1 MFQKKTLSLSIAMI
15 AALGASTA
23 VVAQDDQVEEIIVTG
38 IRGSLTQA
46 LDVKRDNTQI
56 VDAIVAE
63 DIGKF
68 PDNNVI
74 EAMQRITGVQVTNR
88 ASGEVSAISIRGL
101 TDINTTVNGRNIFTA
116 SGLAVALQ
124 DIPASLIKQV
134 DVYKTRSA
142 SQIENGIAGSVDIKT
157 QRPFDFDGSKFV
169 LAARAINQEQADEI
183 DPNISGLA
191 SNRWDTSAGEFGALV
206 NLSYA
211 ETNYRDQSVTP
222 GAMVPFATNNPVA
235 PFTSYERIFLTH
247 ESSPGVLDVV
257 ENPIWTPGLLDGMP
271 STPGST
277 VNVNGEPME
286 YLLGRDAIFASDLT
300 GKRERT
306 AANVS
311 FQFAPNDTSEYMF
324 EAFYNGYRNESF
336 NSLLFSFAD
345 WWGAYETNPSAANI
359 ELFPNTN
366 IVKSRSV
373 SNQYMFTSGD
383 LATGKTDSYVYA
395 LGGNWDIGDN
405 LKVKSELVYQDSEYS
420 TDFVGMRFDKGG
432 YQLDIDF
439 NAGGGLPAYNFP
451 DNPATTNVDESDLT
465 DMVAWNSAQFYDS
478 GTQSNG
484 DATTFTTDATLTTD
498 FSIFTAFDFGVRIDN
513 RTASEAN
520 RRQGFKDSNVTD
532 YDRYVVVGDSY
543 NGAIPIETIDG
554 LASVNK
560 GFFDG
565 QADVPTT
572 WAVANG
578 HYLKRNLGE
587 FRGLY
592 GLIELPMVTGFDIEE
607 LTTSAYVTAKFD
619 TEFVGKQL
627 DGEIGVRYTGSDT
640 DMVFT
645 DINKQLDNSTRD
657 NSASDSADTSKF
669 LPSLM
674 VRYHWTD
681 NLESRFAYTE
691 TLRRPAFSQLNAN
704 ITQNEDVTNVGYGT
718 AFSGNP
724 DLAPVESKNYDLSL
738 EWYFAEGSSLYG
750 TLFQRDIEGFII
762 DFRRQVQLE
771 KPDGT
776 MGTYVMSQPYNASNG
791 ELKGLEL
798 GAVWFPDNLPAA
810 LDGFGI
816 QASYTALDSSQTTP
830 ITDAAGNI
838 TSTKE
843 TDLFG
848 VSDESYSAVLAYD
861 KYDVGVRLS
870 YTWRSEFLNNYEAA
884 SFANPLEIWRK
895 PESSLDLQISY
906 DVNDNLS
913 LTLDGTNLT
922 EEIYQSYYGENG
934 ATTNNFGSA
943 LYSRTFALG
952 ARLTF

>member
-1 MFQKKTLSLSIAMI
+1 MFQKKTLSLSIAMV
-15 AALGASTA
+15 AALGASYTA
-23 VVAQDDQVEEIIVTG
+23 VAQEDQLEEVIVTG
-38 IRGSLTQA
+38 IRASLTQA
-46 LDVKRDNTQI
+46 LDVKRNNTQI
-56 VDAIVAE
+56 VDAIVSE

-88 ASGEVSAISIRGL
+88 GGGEVAGISIRGL
-101 TDINTTVNGRNIFTA
+101 TDVNTTVNGRNIFTA
-116 SGLAVALQ
+116 SGLSVALQ

-191 SNRWDTSAGEFGALV
+191 SNRWDTAAGEFGALV

-222 GAMVPFATNNPVA
+222 GAMVPFASNNPLA
-235 PFTSYERIFLTH
+235 PYTNYQRIFIDH
-247 ESSPGVLDVV
+247 PEVA
-257 ENPIWTPGLLDGMP
+257 ENPIWTPGLLNGLP
-271 STPGST
+271 NTPGST

-286 YLLGRDAIFASDLT
+286 YLLGRDAIFASDFT

-311 FQFAPNDTSEYMF
+311 FQFAPNDTSEYLF

-345 WWGAYETNPSAANI
+345 WWGEYENNPSAANI
-359 ELFPNTN
+359 EVFEGTN

-373 SNQYMFTSGD
+373 NGQYMFTSGD
-383 LATGKTDSYVYA
+383 LATGHTDSFVYA
-395 LGGNWDIGDN
+395 LGGSWDIGNN
-405 LKVKSELVYQDSEYS
+405 LKVKSELVYQDSEYK

-432 YQLDIDF
+432 YQLDVDF
-439 NAGGGLPAYNFP
+439 NAGGGLPAYSFP
-451 DNPATTNVDESDLT
+451 DNPATPDIDESDLT

-478 GTQSNG
+478 GTRSNG
-484 DATTFTTDATLTTD
+484 DATTFTIDATYTTD
-498 FSIFTAFDFGVRIDN
+498 VSIFTAFDFGVRVDN
-513 RTASEAN
+513 RNAAEAS
-520 RRQGFKDSNVTD
+520 RRQGVKDANTTD
-532 YDRYVVVGDSY
+532 YDRYLIIDGAY
-543 NGAIPIETIDG
+543 NGALPIESMAG
-554 LASVNK
+554 LASINS

-565 QADVPTT
+565 QAKVPTT

-578 HYLKRNLGE
+578 HYLKSNMTDMRTA
-587 FRGLY
+587 Y
-592 GLIELPMVTGFDIEE
+592 GLTELPLINGFDIEE

-619 TEFVGKQL
+619 TELAGKQL
-627 DGEIGVRYTGSDT
+627 DGEFGLRYTGSDT

-645 DINKQLDNSTRD
+645 DINKELDNPTLDNSS
-657 NSASDSADTSKF
+657 SASADTSKV

-681 NLESRFAYTE
+681 NLSSRFAYTE
-691 TLRRPAFSQLNAN
+691 TLRRPSFAQLNAN
-704 ITQNEDVTNVGYGT
+704 INYNEDVTNIGYGT
-718 AFSGNP
+718 AFGGNP
-724 DLAPVESKNYDLSL
+724 NLAPTESKNYDFSL

-750 TLFQRDIEGFII
+750 TLFQRDIEGFVI
-762 DFRRQVQLE
+762 DFRRQVQRE
-771 KPDGT
+771 KPSGG
-776 MGTYVMSQPYNASNG
+776 MGTYVLSQPFNASNG

-798 GAVWFPDNLPAA
+798 GAVWFPDNLPDA

-816 QASYTALDSSQTTP
+816 QASYTALESSQTTP
-830 ITDAAGNI
+830 ITNAAGEI
-838 TSTKE
+838 IATEE

-848 VSDESYSAVLAYD
+848 VSDESYSIVLAYD

-870 YTWRSEFLNNYEAA
+870 YAWRSAFLYDYEAA
-884 SFANPLEIWRK
+884 AFANPLERWRK
-895 PESSLDLQISY
+895 PESSLDLQVSY
-906 DVNDNLS
+906 QVNDNLA
-913 LTLDGTNLT
+913 LTFDGTNLT

-934 ATTNNFGSA
+934 STTNNFGSS
-943 LYSRTFALG
+943 LYSRTFAIG

>member
-15 AALGASTA
+15 AALGSSYAA
-23 VVAQDDQVEEIIVTG
+23 VAQEEQVEEIVVSG
-38 IRGSLTQA
+38 IRASLTQA
-46 LDVKRDNTQI
+46 LDVKRTNTQI
-56 VDAIVAE
+56 VDAIVSE

-74 EAMQRITGVQVTNR
+74 EAMQRITGVQVTSR
-88 ASGEVSAISIRGL
+88 GAGEVAGISIRGL
-101 TDINTTVNGRNIFTA
+101 TDVNTTINGRNIFTA
-116 SGLAVALQ
+116 SGLSVALT

-191 SNRWDTSAGEFGALV
+191 SNRWDTGAGEFGALV

-222 GAMVPFATNNPVA
+222 GAMVPFASNNPLA
-235 PFTSYERIFLTH
+235 PFTNYERIFLDK
-247 ESSPGVLDVV
+247 PGVA
-257 ENPIWTPGLLDGMP
+257 ENPIWAPGLLNGLP
-271 STPGST
+271 NTAGST
-277 VNVNGEPME
+277 LDVNGQPME
-286 YLLGRDAIFASDLT
+286 YLLGRDAIFASDFT

-311 FQFAPNDTSEYMF
+311 FQFAPNDTSEYLF

-336 NSLLFSFAD
+336 NSLMFSFAD
-345 WWGAYETNPSAANI
+345 WWGEYANNPSAANI
-359 ELFPNTN
+359 ELFEGTN
-366 IVKSRSV
+366 IIKSRSV
-373 SNQYMFTSGD
+373 NGQYMFTSGD
-383 LATGKTDSYVYA
+383 LATGKTDSFVYA

-405 LKVKSELVYQDSEYS
+405 LKVKSELTYQDSEYS

-432 YQLDIDF
+432 YQLDVDF
-439 NAGGGLPAYNFP
+439 NAGGGLPAYSFP
-451 DNPATTNVDESDLT
+451 DNPATENVDESDLT
-465 DMVAWNSAQFYDS
+465 DLVAWNSAQFYDS
-478 GTQSNG
+478 GTRNKG
-484 DATTFTTDATLTTD
+484 DATTFTIDAAYTTD
-498 FSIFTAFDFGVRIDN
+498 FSIFTAFDFGLRVDN
-513 RTASEAN
+513 RTASEAS
-520 RRQGFKDSNVTD
+520 RRQGAKDETETD
-532 YDRYVVVGDSY
+532 YDKYNIIDGAY
-543 NGAIPIETIDG
+543 NGGIAIESIQGI
-554 LASVNK
+554 ASINK

-572 WAVANG
+572 WAAANG
-578 HYLKRNLGE
+578 HYLKSNITE
-587 FRGLY
+587 MRGLY
-592 GLIELPMVTGFDIEE
+592 GLTELPLINGFDIEE
-607 LTTSAYVTAKFD
+607 LTTSAYITAKFE
-619 TEFVGKQL
+619 TELVGKQL
-627 DGEIGVRYTGSDT
+627 DGEVGLRYTGSDT

-645 DINKQLDNSTRD
+645 EINKELANPTVDNSS
-657 NSASDSADTSKF
+657 SASADTSKV

-674 VRYHWTD
+674 VRYHWTE
-681 NLESRFAYTE
+681 NLASRFAYTE

-704 ITQNEDVTNVGYGT
+704 INYIEDVTNKGYGE
-718 AFSGNP
+718 AFGGNP
-724 DLAPVESKNYDLSL
+724 NLSPTESKNYDFSL

-750 TLFQRDIEGFII
+750 TLFQRDIDGFVI
-762 DFRRQVQLE
+762 DFRRQIQRE
-771 KPDGT
+771 KPNGE
-776 MGTYVMSQPYNASNG
+776 MGTYVLSQPYNASNG

-798 GAVWFPDNLPAA
+798 GAVWFPDNLPSA

-816 QASYTALDSSQTTP
+816 QASYTALESSQSTP
-830 ITDAAGNI
+830 VTNMAGEI
-838 TSTKE
+838 IETKK

-848 VSDESYSAVLAYD
+848 VSDESYSVVLAYD

-870 YTWRSEFLNNYEAA
+870 YAWRSEFLSNYEAA
-884 SFANPLEIWRK
+884 AFANPLEVWRK
-895 PESSLDLQISY
+895 PESSLDLQVTY

-934 ATTNNFGSA
+934 STTNNFGSA
-943 LYSRTFALG
+943 LYSRTIAIG

>member
-88 ASGEVSAISIRGL
+88 GSGEVAGISIRGL

-116 SGLAVALQ
+116 SGLSVALQ

-142 SQIENGIAGSVDIKT
+142 SQIENGIAGTVDIKT

-169 LAARAINQEQADEI
+169 LAARAINQEQADKT

-191 SNRWDTSAGEFGALV
+191 SNRWETDSGDFGALI

-222 GAMVPFATNNPVA
+222 GAMVPFATDNPVA
-235 PFTSYERIFLTH
+235 PFGNYERIFLDK
-247 ESSPGVLDVV
+247 PGVA
-257 ENPIWTPGLLDGMP
+257 ENPIWTPGLLNGLP
-271 STPGST
+271 NTPGST
-277 VNVNGEPME
+277 LNVNGQPME
-286 YLLGRDAIFASDLT
+286 YMLGRDAIFASDFT

-324 EAFYNGYRNESF
+324 EAFYNGYRNESN

-345 WWGAYETNPSAANI
+345 WWGAYANSPTAAADANV
-359 ELFPNTN
+359 ELFPGTN

-373 SNQYMFTSGD
+373 TNQFMFTSGD

-395 LGGNWDIGDN
+395 LGGSWELSDN
-405 LKVKSELVYQDSEYS
+405 LKVKSELTYQDSEYS
-420 TDFVGMRFDKGG
+420 TDFTAMRFDKGG
-432 YQLDIDF
+432 YQLDVDF
-439 NAGGGLPAYNFP
+439 NAGGGLPAYSFP
-451 DNPATTNVDESDLT
+451 DNPATADVDESDLN
-465 DMVAWNSAQFYDS
+465 DLVAWNSAQFYDS
-478 GTQSNG
+478 GTRNTG
-484 DATTFTTDATLTTD
+484 DATTFTTDVTYTTD
-498 FSIFTAFDFGVRIDN
+498 FSIFTAFDFGVRVDQRN
-513 RTASEAN
+513 AAEAS
-520 RRQGFKDSNVTD
+520 RRQGVKDAAVTD
-532 YDRYVVVGDSY
+532 YDSYRIIDGAY
-543 NGAIPIETIDG
+543 NGTLPIESMDG
-554 LASVNK
+554 LAYVNK

-572 WAVANG
+572 WSAPNG
-578 HYLKRNLGE
+578 KYLTRNIADM
-587 FRGLY
+587 RTAY
-592 GLIELPMVTGFDIEE
+592 GLSELPLINGFDIEE
-607 LTTSAYVTAKFD
+607 TTASAYVTAKF
-619 TEFVGKQL
+619 ESELFGNQL
-627 DGEIGVRYTGSDT
+627 DGEAGLRYTSSDT

-645 DINKQLDNSTRD
+645 DINKQLLDPTADNAS
-657 NSASDSADTSKF
+657 SATAAATKI
-669 LPSLM
+669 LPSFM

-681 NLESRFAYTE
+681 SLVSRLAYTE
-691 TLRRPAFSQLNAN
+691 TLRRPAFGQLNAN
-704 ITQNEDVTNVGYGT
+704 ITYNEDVSNVGYGT
-718 AFSGNP
+718 ATGGNP
-724 DLAPVESKNYDLSL
+724 DLQPTESQNYDLSL
-738 EWYFAEGSSLYG
+738 EWYFAEGSSVYG
-750 TLFQRDIEGFII
+750 TLFQRDIEGFVI
-762 DFRRQVQLE
+762 DFRRQVQHE
-771 KPDGT
+771 KPNGE
-776 MGTYVMSQPYNASNG
+776 MGTYVLSQPYNASNG

-798 GAVWFPDNLPAA
+798 GAVWFPDNLPSV
-810 LDGFGI
+810 LDGFGV
-816 QASYTALDSSQTTP
+816 QASYTALESSQTTP

-838 TSTKE
+838 TGSKE

-848 VSDESYSAVLAYD
+848 VSDESYSVVLAYD

-870 YTWRSEFLNNYEAA
+870 YAWRSEFLNNYEAA
-884 SFANPLEIWRK
+884 LFANPLEVWRK

-934 ATTNNFGSA
+934 ATTNNFGSS